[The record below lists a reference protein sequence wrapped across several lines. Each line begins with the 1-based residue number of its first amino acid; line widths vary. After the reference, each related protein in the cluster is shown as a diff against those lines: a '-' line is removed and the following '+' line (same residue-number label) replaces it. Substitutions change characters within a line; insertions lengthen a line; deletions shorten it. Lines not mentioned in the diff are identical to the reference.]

1 MNLRESF
8 LKTTFSK
15 NLNRTTVDAVGIESF
30 LNSQF
35 LKEGFGFVNL
45 DPAIEKSCLTFSQSF
60 ALDFISKGENS
71 EQIMVIEE
79 IIREE
84 SLFGEKSLVQSLS
97 RLEEIISIETESRNF
112 YHFSYTYDMIKK
124 MNQPFSED
132 FNILLSSD
140 FDLVENFIK
149 STFETT
155 YEPPAIIQISSE
167 DFQGLAIREIFRNFG
182 FTTEETAQWYSIVKK
197 IGDSYLS
204 GRLDRKILA
213 VIFEYEFGF
222 SELFASIRFRY
233 FIFFVDFVFSFELNF
248 ENFKA
253 IQV

>member
-1 MNLRESF
+1 M
-8 LKTTFSK
+8 
-15 NLNRTTVDAVGIESF
+15 DAVGIESF

-35 LKEGFGFVNL
+35 LNNGFGFVDL
-45 DPAIEKSCLTFSQSF
+45 DPAIEKSCFTFSQSF
-60 ALDFISKGENS
+60 ALDFISKGKSS
-71 EQIMVIEE
+71 EEIMMIEE

-84 SLFGEKSLVQSLS
+84 SLFGKKSLVQSLS
-97 RLEEIISIETESRNF
+97 RLEKIISIDTESRNF
-112 YHFSYTYDMIKK
+112 YHFSYTYDMIEK

-155 YEPPAIIQISSE
+155 YEPPAIIQLSSE
-167 DFQGLAIREIFRNFG
+167 DFQGSAIREIFQNFG
-182 FTTEETAQWYSIVKK
+182 FTTEETTQWYTIVDK

-213 VIFEYEFGF
+213 VIFKYEFGF
-222 SELFASIRFRY
+222 YELFASIRFKS

-248 ENFKA
+248 ENFKT
-253 IQV
+253 IQVEWQYYDIKKFIG